1 MADVPAKLNYNESIR
16 RIPEKVNEILD
27 YLRRTRIQ
35 VDPRTM
41 RKNETP
47 AGITLAAQ
55 RQTAATPPQQ
65 LQEGAAE
72 YAGYFKVVNASE
84 YDEEGKIAV
93 AKVRIVNGS
102 EPLASRDHAAG
113 LISAYNNT
121 YPIAAK
127 TIEIDG
133 NASGETYVY
142 LRFIDATAEGE
153 PAEFVSSSS
162 RLQDNGLNDLL
173 LIAKVSAKVE
183 MIYQVIQT
191 TQPPAM
197 GNPYT
202 GAFSMV
208 QIGRDKALIQGS
220 NTDLGYCEAVEL
232 STKSGPTYYMLCGW
246 LEGEEYKAELRS
258 SPPDAVYYGRF
269 NIAYVKDGK
278 FFQQWT
284 RGAIEFKDYYYL

>member
-1 MADVPAKLNYNESIR
+1 MADVPAKLNYNESTR

-35 VDPRTM
+35 VDPRTL

-47 AGITLAAQ
+47 AGITLSAQ
-55 RQTAATPPQQ
+55 RQTVATPAQQ
-65 LQEGAAE
+65 QDPVEE
-72 YAGYFKVVNASE
+72 YTGYFKVVNASE
-84 YDEEGKIAV
+84 YDAEGKLTT

-102 EPLASRDHAAG
+102 EPLASRDHVAG
-113 LISAYNNT
+113 LISAYGKT
-121 YPIAAK
+121 YPIAAD
-127 TIEIDG
+127 TIAIDG

-142 LRFIDATAEGE
+142 LRFIDATAEE

-183 MIYQVIQT
+183 TIYQAIQT
-191 TQPPAM
+191 TQPPAL
-197 GNPYT
+197 GNTYT

-208 QIGRDKALIQGS
+208 QIGRDKALILGS

-232 STKSGPTYYMLCGW
+232 STTSGPTYYMLCGW
-246 LEGEEYKAELRS
+246 LEGEEYKVELCS
-258 SPPDAVYYGRF
+258 SPPDATYYGRF